1 MTDGARPARARFPS
15 LGAALD
21 AALATLRRFPLVL
34 AAGAA
39 AAAAAIL
46 AREDIGPDWLRDR
59 LLVAGSLGIPLL
71 IAVAL
76 LGERLRSTFV
86 RLLAVIGALAVLLAV
101 HLAWAGWTGQV
112 QMERYLQLSA
122 GFHLLVAFL
131 PFAGRDRPTAFWQY
145 NRALLVR
152 FVVAG
157 VSSATLFVG
166 LALAL
171 AALQKL
177 FGVDL
182 PQLAY
187 FRLWVV
193 TAFVFNTWFFLGGV
207 PADLDALDARPDYPA
222 YVRVFAQY
230 TLVPLV
236 TVYLVILTVYFGKV
250 LVLWDWP
257 SGWIGYLVSGVAGA
271 GILALLLVHPLA
283 EREDQRWIAVFA
295 RGFWIGIM
303 PAILMLW
310 LAIYQRVHQYGFTE
324 PRYFLLLLSL
334 WLAGMALYYTVTRS
348 RRIRVIPASLCVV
361 ALATFGG
368 PWGAYQVAERSQL
381 GRLRVILERDGML
394 RGGRARRPAA
404 PVSRDDAQAIS
415 ATVRYVAET
424 HGTSGL
430 GSLLGDSLADSL
442 GLGGRRSARVSE
454 ARVQT
459 IVEALGVA
467 YVPRWAS
474 GGRPSFSY
482 RADERRAVPLAGYDY
497 LLRIRVEAESTA
509 VRDTGLVA
517 LLRRGSRSL
526 QVMRG
531 GEVLV
536 DVPLDSMLV
545 RARAAAGRRAS
556 GVLPAALLRAEA
568 AGPRA
573 HAVVLLRDLSGQGGP
588 PAPTVTNAIGDVLVR
603 LGRRR

>member
-1 MTDGARPARARFPS
+1 MAEAVRPARARLPT

-34 AAGAA
+34 AAGIA

-46 AREDIGPDWLRDR
+46 MGEDVGPAWLRDR

-71 IAVAL
+71 TAAAL
-76 LGERLRSTFV
+76 FGERV
-86 RLLAVIGALAVLLAV
+86 RPAIARLGIVSAALVVLVAV
-101 HLAWAGWTGQV
+101 HFAWPDWTEPL
-112 QMERYLQLSA
+112 QMERYIQLSA
-122 GFHLLVAFL
+122 AFHLLVAFL
-131 PFAGRDRPTAFWQY
+131 PFVGRDRPTAFWQY

-182 PQLAY
+182 PQQAY
-187 FRLWVV
+187 FRLWAV

-207 PADLDALDARPDYPA
+207 PADLDALDAREDYPA

-236 TVYLVILTVYFGKV
+236 TVYLVMLTLYFGKV

-295 RGFWIGIM
+295 RSFWIGIM

-310 LAIYQRVHQYGFTE
+310 LAIYQRVHQYGVTE
-324 PRYFLLLLSL
+324 PRYFLLVLSL
-334 WLAGMALYYTVTRS
+334 WLAGIALYYALTRS
-348 RRIRVIPASLCVV
+348 RRIRVIPASLCAV
-361 ALATFGG
+361 ALLTFGG
-368 PWGAYQVAERSQL
+368 PWGAYQVAQRGQL
-381 GRLRVILERDGML
+381 GRLGALLKRNGLVAGALV
-394 RGGRARRPAA
+394 RRPASA
-404 PVSRDDAQAIS
+404 VSDDDARAIS
-415 ATVRYVAET
+415 ATVRWIAET
-424 HGTSGL
+424 HGTSAL
-430 GSLLGDSLADSL
+430 APVLGDSLTAAL
-442 GLGGRRSARVSE
+442 GLGGGRLARPSE
-454 ARVQT
+454 ARVQA
-459 IVEALGVA
+459 IVEALGVT
-467 YVPRWAS
+467 YVPRA
-474 GGRPSFSY
+474 GAGLAFTY
-482 RADERRAVPLAGYDY
+482 RAEARSPVALAGYDY
-497 LLRIRVEAESTA
+497 LLRLRVEAESAA
-509 VRDTGLVA
+509 VRDTGLIAV
-517 LLRRGSRSL
+517 LRRGSPTVR
-526 QVMRG
+526 VMRA
-531 GEVLV
+531 GELV
-536 DVPLDSMLV
+536 VEVPLDSMLI
-545 RARAAAGRRAS
+545 RARAAARRSVS
-556 GVLPAALLRAEA
+556 GVLPAAVLRAEA

-573 HAVVLLRDLSGQGGP
+573 RAIVLLRDVSGQDGSP
-588 PAPTVTNAIGDVLVR
+588 SPKVTKASGDVLVR
-603 LGRRR
+603 LGRLR